1 MKKTLIITL
10 ALVFVLGIAGTAFA
24 ANNPF
29 VDVPANHWS
38 YNAVSKLAQDG
49 IVDGYGDGTF
59 RGDKTM
65 TRYEMAQ
72 IVAKAMA
79 KSDKAS
85 AEDKALVDK
94 LAVEFNAELQNL
106 GVRVAKLEANQ
117 SKVKIGGDAR
127 LRYDN
132 LQDAANGSVWKNR
145 LRVTMTGD
153 INDKVSMYSRYV
165 YADNN
170 FGTTSSSGAAAADD
184 NGNKA
189 QGTNRLSDLAFTFK
203 NLLGNTNVTV
213 GRYTLN
219 LGPTNYFA
227 GTTGNLDGVETN
239 STFGKT
245 TLKLGY
251 ADASYWQ
258 NTNNYTYKDGT
269 KLYPKTSPATST
281 WAGGKD
287 MKDIYY
293 AEANYAFDKNVKINL
308 NYFKNQEAGAVDENY
323 KIFGGG
329 VTYKFANNWKLIGE
343 YYKNSADGAKLINDN
358 NSDPKA
364 IIGQLAYKGAQIA
377 NPGSWGAFVEYAKFE
392 GHVLPYAMQ
401 GPYTKADGT
410 AVGVK
415 DNGIKFWDVQ
425 FVYTLAKNVN
435 LEGIYQFN
443 IKDAVTGDDAPSDKY
458 TRVNLNFFF

>member
-127 LRYDN
+127 IRYDN
-132 LQDAANGSVWKNR
+132 LQDANGGSVWKNR

-165 YADNN
+165 YSDTA
-170 FGTTSSSGAAAADD
+170 FGTTSAAD
-184 NGNKA
+184 GKA
-189 QGTNRLSDLAFTFK
+189 GATNRLADLAFTFK
-203 NLLGNTNVTV
+203 QLLPSTNVTV

-219 LGPTNYFA
+219 LGPTNYIA

-239 STFGKT
+239 SNFGKT

-258 NTNNYTYKDGT
+258 TTATYYAKSNPVANGAPT
-269 KLYPKTSPATST
+269 INK
-281 WAGGKD
+281 WQNGKD

-293 AEANYAFDKNVKINL
+293 GEADYAFDKNVKINV
-308 NYFKNQEAGAVDENY
+308 NYLKNQKAGVIDENY
-323 KIFGGG
+323 DIFGGG
-329 VTYKFANNWKLIGE
+329 IVYKFANNWKLTGE
-343 YYKNSADGAKLINDN
+343 YYKNSADGAKD
-358 NSDPKA
+358 SYYGDDPKA
-364 IIGQLAYKGAQIA
+364 IIGQLYYKGANIA

-401 GPYTKADGT
+401 GPYTISDGT
-410 AVGVK
+410 KVGVEN
-415 DNGIKFWDVQ
+415 DGIKFWDVQ

-435 LEGIYQFN
+435 LEGVYQFN
-443 IKDAVTGDDAPSDKY
+443 IKNAKTGDDAPSDKY

>member
-132 LQDAANGSVWKNR
+132 LQDATNGSVWKNR

-153 INDKVSMYSRYV
+153 LNDKVSMYSRYV

-170 FGTTSSSGAAAADD
+170 FGTTSVAD
-184 NGNKA
+184 GK
-189 QGTNRLSDLAFTFK
+189 QGTNRLADLAFTFK
-203 NLLGNTNVTV
+203 NLIGNTNVTV

-258 NTNNYTYKDGT
+258 NASKYTGSKGTPTTTAYK
-269 KLYPKTSPATST
+269 
-281 WAGGKD
+281 GGKD

-293 AEANYAFDKNVKINL
+293 AEANYAFDKNVKLNV
-308 NYFKNQEAGAVDENY
+308 NYFKNQEAGVIDENY

-329 VTYKFANNWKLIGE
+329 LTYKFANNWKLIGE
-343 YYKNSADGAKLINDN
+343 YYKNSADGAKLSDGD
-358 NSDPKA
+358 DPKA
-364 IIGQLAYKGAQIA
+364 IIGQLAYKGANIA

-410 AVGVK
+410 AVGVQ

>member
-127 LRYDN
+127 IRYDN
-132 LQDAANGSVWKNR
+132 LQDAKGGSVWKNR

-153 INDKVSMYSRYV
+153 INDNVSMYSRYV

-170 FGTTSSSGAAAADD
+170 FGTTSKADGV
-184 NGNKA
+184 N
-189 QGTNRLSDLAFTFK
+189 GTNRLADLAFTFK
-203 NLLGNTNVTV
+203 NLIGDTNVTV

-219 LGPTNYFA
+219 LGPTTYFS
-227 GTTGNLDGVETN
+227 GTTGNLDGVQTN
-239 STFGKT
+239 SKFGKAG
-245 TLKLGY
+245 LMLGY
-251 ADASYWQ
+251 ADASYWK
-258 NTNNYTYKDGT
+258 NTNSYTPKSGT
-269 KLYPKTSPATST
+269 FTNNWAAT
-281 WAGGKD
+281 GND
-287 MKDIYY
+287 MKDVYY
-293 AEANYAFDKNVKINL
+293 AEATYAFNKNVKMNL
-308 NYFKNQEAGAVDENY
+308 DYFKNEKSGSIAENY

-329 VTYKFANNWKLIGE
+329 LTYKFANNWQLIGE
-343 YYKNSADGAKLINDN
+343 YYKNSADGAKLPDGD
-358 NSDPKA
+358 DPKA
-364 IIGQLAYKGAQIA
+364 IIGRLAYKGANIA

-392 GHVLPYAMQ
+392 GHVLPYGFE
-401 GPYTKADGT
+401 GPYTKMDGT
-410 AVGVK
+410 SVGV
-415 DNGIKFWDVQ
+415 DRDGIKFWDAQVT
-425 FVYTLAKNVN
+425 YTLSKNVN
-435 LEGIYQFN
+435 LEAVYQFN
-443 IKDAVTGDDAPSDKY
+443 IKDAINGNDAPTDKF